1 MVRWNILAEVNTS
14 SCFANGEVEQ
24 LESICQYSIPFTY
37 YVSLF
42 EVDSSKELTV
52 NIFVYVVLIACGLLL
67 LGCAFHCKSIRA
79 RALKEVQK
87 KIESLKKKKNI
98 KPI

>member
-1 MVRWNILAEVNTS
+1 M
-14 SCFANGEVEQ
+14 
-24 LESICQYSIPFTY
+24 PFTY

-52 NIFVYVVLIACGLLL
+52 NIFVYIVLAACMLLL
-67 LGCAFHCKSIRA
+67 FGCAFHCKSIRA
-79 RALKEVQK
+79 RATAEIRK
-87 KIESLKKKKNI
+87 KIEAMKKKKSM